1 MQATGRAV
9 AAFEQS
15 KNEPERM
22 TLAARLLAQAERTP
36 DAIAVA
42 DAHGAHSF
50 RRFAD
55 RAARL
60 AQGLHER
67 FRLQAGER
75 VLLLMENRSEFL
87 EILFACWQRGYA
99 VVPVNSR
106 LHPKEVLHIAAHSGA
121 RVALGSDRFP
131 EVAAALRCLP
141 DCVPLS
147 VDDPAYAAL
156 LQSAPSPLLAVGG
169 DALAWLFYT
178 SGTTGRPKGAM
189 LSHRNLEFM
198 CAAYDADIGR
208 AAVGDT
214 QLHAAPLSHG
224 AGLYALPHLFAGGR
238 QQVLAQFDPLQM
250 MEAIAAHDACSFF
263 AAPTMVMR
271 LVNHPQATPE
281 RFARLKCIVYGGA
294 PMYVADL
301 EKALALVGPRL
312 YQLYGQG
319 ESPMTIT
326 GLAQSRHDIAEPQQ
340 RRRVLASCGHARS
353 GVEVAVVGDDGQP
366 LPAGAIGEIVTR
378 SPALMAGYW
387 NDEAATRAALKD
399 GWLYTGDLGALD
411 ADGLLTL
418 HDRSKDMIISGG
430 SNVYPREIEE
440 VLLRDP
446 RVLECAVVGRPDA
459 EWGELPVAFVVPAP
473 GASISFAE
481 LEQQVLDHL
490 ARFKR
495 PREWHLLDALPKNH
509 YGKVMKT
516 ELRQRL
522 AG

>member
-1 MQATGRAV
+1 
-9 AAFEQS
+9 
-15 KNEPERM
+15 M
-22 TLAARLLAQAERTP
+22 TLAARLLAQVERTP

-42 DAHGAHSF
+42 DEHAVHCFS
-50 RRFAD
+50 RFHD

-60 AQGLHER
+60 AQGLHDR
-67 FRLQAGER
+67 FRLQAGDR
-75 VLLLMENRSEFL
+75 VLLMMENRSEFL

-106 LHPKEVLHIAAHSGA
+106 LHSKEVLHIASNSGA
-121 RVALGSDRFP
+121 RLAIISDRFP
-131 EVAAALRCLP
+131 DVGGSLRELP
-141 DCVPLS
+141 DCAQLS
-147 VDDPAYAAL
+147 VDDSAYPAL
-156 LQSAPSPLLAVGG
+156 LQSAPSPLLSIDG

-238 QQVLAQFDPLQM
+238 QQVLPQFDPERM
-250 MEAIAAHDACSFF
+250 MDAIAAHEACSFF

-271 LVNHPQATPE
+271 LVNHPQARPE
-281 RFARLKCIVYGGA
+281 RFVPLKFIVYGGA

-301 EKALALVGPRL
+301 EKALALLGPKL

-326 GLAQSRHDIAEPQQ
+326 GLAQPRHVVADPKE
-340 RRRVLASCGHARS
+340 RRAVLASCGYARS
-353 GVEVAVVGDDGQP
+353 GVEVAVVGDNGQR
-366 LPAGAIGEIVTR
+366 LPPGAVGEIVTR

-387 NDEAATRAALKD
+387 GDAAATRAALKD
-399 GWLYTGDLGALD
+399 GWLYTGDLGALRE
-411 ADGLLTL
+411 DGLLTL

-473 GASISFAE
+473 GASIAFDE
-481 LEQQVLDHL
+481 LERLVLDHL

-495 PREWHLLDALPKNH
+495 PREWHMLDALPKNN
-509 YGKVMKT
+509 YGKVMKS

-522 AG
+522 AA

>member
-1 MQATGRAV
+1 
-9 AAFEQS
+9 
-15 KNEPERM
+15 M

-42 DAHGAHSF
+42 DERATHSF
-50 RRFAD
+50 STFHD

-60 AQGLHER
+60 AQGLHDR
-67 FRLQAGER
+67 FRLQAGDR

-99 VVPVNSR
+99 AVPVNSR
-106 LHPKEVLHIAAHSGA
+106 LHPKEVLHIASNSGA
-121 RVALGSDRFP
+121 RLTISSNRFP
-131 EVAAALRCLP
+131 EVAGALRALP
-141 DCVPLS
+141 DCAPLS
-147 VDDPAYAAL
+147 VDDPAYSEL
-156 LQSAPSPLLAVGG
+156 LQSTPSPLQPVDG

-238 QQVLAQFDPLQM
+238 QQVLPQFDPERM
-250 MEAIAAHDACSFF
+250 MDAIAAHEACSLF

-271 LVNHPQATPE
+271 LVNHPAATAE
-281 RFARLKCIVYGGA
+281 RFARLKFIVYGGA

-301 EKALALVGPRL
+301 EKALALLGPKL

-326 GLAQSRHDIAEPQQ
+326 GLAQSRHAIADPQQ
-340 RRRVLASCGHARS
+340 RRRVLASCGHART

-366 LPAGAIGEIVTR
+366 LPPGCIGEIVTR

-387 NDEAATRAALKD
+387 GDEAATRAALKA
-399 GWLYTGDLGALD
+399 GWLYTGDLGAMD

-473 GASISFAE
+473 GVSIPVAE
-481 LEQQVLDHL
+481 LEQLVLDHL

-495 PREWHLLDALPKNH
+495 PRDWHMLDALPKNN
-509 YGKVMKT
+509 YGKVVKG

-522 AG
+522 SA